1 MATVEDPPLE
11 PLTVAAVLAELQA
24 RGFAEHFRVIDHHR
38 LRALDAGRTFAPDQV
53 SIAECYRFEGVS
65 DPDDMSIVCAIEAR
79 GGVRGTLVDAFGT
92 YSDPDVA
99 AFFDDVALTGRTSR

>member
-1 MATVEDPPLE
+1 
-11 PLTVAAVLAELQA
+11 
-24 RGFAEHFRVIDHHR
+24 
-38 LRALDAGRTFAPDQV
+38 
-53 SIAECYRFEGVS
+53 
-65 DPDDMSIVCAIEAR
+65 MSIVCAIEAR